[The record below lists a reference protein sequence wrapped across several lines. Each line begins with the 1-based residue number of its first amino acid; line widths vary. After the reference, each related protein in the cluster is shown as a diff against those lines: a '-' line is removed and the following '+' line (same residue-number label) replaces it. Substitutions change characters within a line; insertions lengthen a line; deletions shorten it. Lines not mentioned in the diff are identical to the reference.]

1 MCNQIILKNIPAL
14 GVNVDCWSCLGKKYP
29 KLYPKLVTLICFQTR
44 MNQEHLYSDEEI
56 LQMLQDETRRKIA
69 IAQLYSTARG
79 HVIRM
84 VVKYGGSED
93 DALEILSEGV
103 MVFLQNIAQGKFRHG
118 SQLKVYLIGI
128 CKFLWRD
135 HRRKNIQ
142 LNQVPIEAHLEPVLK
157 ETVAD
162 HLDRMDTVALIQR
175 CMDHLQDACRELFR
189 WRFFEGQPAAW
200 EVIADRLGY
209 DNAQVARNKG
219 QRCLKSLKKIYF
231 EIIANVDRK

>member
-1 MCNQIILKNIPAL
+1 
-14 GVNVDCWSCLGKKYP
+14 
-29 KLYPKLVTLICFQTR
+29 
-44 MNQEHLYSDEEI
+44 MNRVQLYSDEEI
-56 LQMLQDETRRKIA
+56 LQMLQEEGRRKEA
-69 IAQLYSTARG
+69 ISQLYRTARD

-103 MVFLQNIAQGKFRHG
+103 MVFLENIKQGKFRKG

-135 HRRKNIQ
+135 HRRRNIQ
-142 LNQVPIEAHLEPVLK
+142 LNQVPIETYMEPVLNEAVTDHLERL
-157 ETVAD
+157 ETVKVIQIC
-162 HLDRMDTVALIQR
+162 LDK
-175 CMDHLQDACRELFR
+175 LQEACRELFK

-200 EVIADRLGY
+200 EVVAQRLGY

-219 QRCLKSLKKIYF
+219 QRCLKSLKEIYF
-231 EIIANVDRK
+231 DIVANADPEKP

>member
-1 MCNQIILKNIPAL
+1 
-14 GVNVDCWSCLGKKYP
+14 
-29 KLYPKLVTLICFQTR
+29 
-44 MNQEHLYSDEEI
+44 
-56 LQMLQDETRRKIA
+56 MLQEEGRRKQA
-69 IAQLYSTARG
+69 ISQLYRSARD
-79 HVIRM
+79 HVVRM

-103 MVFLQNIAQGKFRHG
+103 MVFLENIKQGKFRKG

-142 LNQVPIEAHLEPVLK
+142 LNQVPIETYMEPVLNEAVTDHLERL
-157 ETVAD
+157 ETVKVIQIC
-162 HLDRMDTVALIQR
+162 LDK
-175 CMDHLQDACRELFR
+175 LQDACRELFK

-200 EVIADRLGY
+200 EVVAQRLGY

-219 QRCLKSLKKIYF
+219 QRCLKSLKEIYF
-231 EIIANVDRK
+231 DIVANADPKKP

>member
-1 MCNQIILKNIPAL
+1 
-14 GVNVDCWSCLGKKYP
+14 
-29 KLYPKLVTLICFQTR
+29 
-44 MNQEHLYSDEEI
+44 MNRVQLYSDEEI
-56 LQMLQDETRRKIA
+56 LQMLQEEGRRKEA
-69 IAQLYSTARG
+69 ISQLYRTARD

-103 MVFLQNIAQGKFRHG
+103 MVFLENIKQGKFRKG

-142 LNQVPIEAHLEPVLK
+142 LNQVPIETYMEPVLNEAVTDHLERL
-157 ETVAD
+157 ETVKVIQIC
-162 HLDRMDTVALIQR
+162 LDK
-175 CMDHLQDACRELFR
+175 LQEACRELFK

-200 EVIADRLGY
+200 EVVAQRLGY

-219 QRCLKSLKKIYF
+219 QRCLKSLKEIYF
-231 EIIANVDRK
+231 DIVANADPEKP